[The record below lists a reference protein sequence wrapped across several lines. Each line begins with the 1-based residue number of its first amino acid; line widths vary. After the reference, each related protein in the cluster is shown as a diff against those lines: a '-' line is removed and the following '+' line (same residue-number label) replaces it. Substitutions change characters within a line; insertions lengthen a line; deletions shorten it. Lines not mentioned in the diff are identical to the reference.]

1 MVRCLHIVQQL
12 NGDEAAAALALYVIA
27 PISCVSS
34 TPSRLR
40 SKIRAL
46 SPRWNPSRAEGLGSA
61 TSTPPLPDEHDVGY
75 AEIEDGSL
83 VFMFR
88 SRARVLAEVID
99 SGGLMPADVREAV
112 SETGFRL
119 FGYEKETRY
128 TVAQVAAAEP

>member
-1 MVRCLHIVQQL
+1 
-12 NGDEAAAALALYVIA
+12 
-27 PISCVSS
+27 
-34 TPSRLR
+34 
-40 SKIRAL
+40 
-46 SPRWNPSRAEGLGSA
+46 
-61 TSTPPLPDEHDVGY
+61 
-75 AEIEDGSL
+75 
-83 VFMFR
+83 MFR